1 MNIRVLLGFAVS
13 ILVVPVQAMA
23 QSAPDDISSHAID
36 VELRAV
42 TDQRTRGISDSLL
55 RPGAKLSI
63 QAAHE
68 SGLIGLMEAATVS
81 KKQFQ
86 GSNGLALTVAG
97 GYRFGDPDA
106 WHFGVGMAAE
116 VLPGA
121 RFDAPHGFDV
131 ETFSPTTVRSTRYD
145 TAFAVFEWGYG
156 ALEGRVMR
164 VMSKNYR
171 GISTGGVCGT
181 LLSLSADPTRALD
194 CYARGDHGARGSWL
208 FDLDYK
214 IPLDGLTTLVLHV
227 GHQRIAHFSEAN
239 YTDYRI
245 GLTHRR
251 WGFEWGI
258 DWIDTHV
265 KERTLFQTLDG
276 DRLRDTHRGRLVLS
290 VARRF

>member
-1 MNIRVLLGFAVS
+1 MNFRVLLGFIVS
-13 ILVVPVQAMA
+13 MLVVPVQAMA

-68 SGLIGLMEAATVS
+68 SGLIGLVEAATVS

-121 RFDAPHGFDV
+121 
-131 ETFSPTTVRSTRYD
+131 
-145 TAFAVFEWGYG
+145 
-156 ALEGRVMR
+156 
-164 VMSKNYR
+164 
-171 GISTGGVCGT
+171 GT
-181 LLSLSADPTRALD
+181 SRPS
-194 CYARGDHGARGSWL
+194 
-208 FDLDYK
+208 
-214 IPLDGLTTLVLHV
+214 
-227 GHQRIAHFSEAN
+227 
-239 YTDYRI
+239 
-245 GLTHRR
+245 
-251 WGFEWGI
+251 
-258 DWIDTHV
+258 
-265 KERTLFQTLDG
+265 
-276 DRLRDTHRGRLVLS
+276 RGR
-290 VARRF
+290 